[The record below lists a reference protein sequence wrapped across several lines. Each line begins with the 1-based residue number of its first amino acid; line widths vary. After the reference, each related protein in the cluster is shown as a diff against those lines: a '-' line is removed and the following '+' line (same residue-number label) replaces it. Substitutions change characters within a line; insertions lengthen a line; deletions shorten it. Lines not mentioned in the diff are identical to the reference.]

1 MGIEDIANQAKDAAA
16 KVATPENIDKA
27 ADAAKSVLPDSLD
40 AKVDDLAQKA
50 KDALGGAADTEAA
63 PEAPAE

>member
-1 MGIEDIANQAKDAAA
+1 MGIEDIANQAKDAAS

-27 ADAAKSVLPDSLD
+27 AEAAKSVLPDNLD
-40 AKVDDLAQKA
+40 PKVDELAQKA
-50 KDALGGAADTEAA
+50 KDALGGGAAA